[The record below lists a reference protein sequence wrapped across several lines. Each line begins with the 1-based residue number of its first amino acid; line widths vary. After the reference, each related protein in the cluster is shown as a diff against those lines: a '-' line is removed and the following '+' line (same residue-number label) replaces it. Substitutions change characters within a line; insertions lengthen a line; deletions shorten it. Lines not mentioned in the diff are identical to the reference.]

1 MNTTTHTDLTR
12 IGDDLEQAVAA
23 QIAGSIAVRRRRK
36 QRSRTTIA
44 AFVTVGVVAI
54 GGGAAAAVSLLSSDT
69 VEQGMPGSSVIFI
82 GTDPTCTT
90 KDSVEFDCTLASAPT
105 KEVLDDYTGTK
116 ETFNDDKDNIAGGCI
131 GQDSAGLHWTCYAGE
146 RAVEMDIIGKDLL
159 GQHTNGPAA
168 G

>member
-1 MNTTTHTDLTR
+1 MSTTTHTDLAR

-23 QIAGSIAVRRRRK
+23 QIAGSIVVRRRRK
-36 QRSRTTIA
+36 HRSRTTIA
-44 AFVTVGVVAI
+44 AFATVGVVVI
-54 GGGAAAAVSLLSSDT
+54 GGGAAAAVTLLSSDT

-82 GTDPTCTT
+82 GTKPTCTS
-90 KDSVEFDCTLASAPT
+90 KNNVEFDCTLAKAPS
-105 KEVLDDYTGTK
+105 KEVLADYTGTK
-116 ETFNDDKDNIAGGCI
+116 ETFNDEDGNVAGGCI
-131 GQDSAGLHWTCYAGE
+131 GQDSAGRHWTCYAGQ

>member
-1 MNTTTHTDLTR
+1 MNPTTHSDLTR
-12 IGDDLEQAVAA
+12 IGDELEQAVAN
-23 QIAGSIAVRRRRK
+23 QIAGSIVVRRRRK
-36 QRSRTTIA
+36 HRSRTTIA
-44 AFVTVGVVAI
+44 ALATVGVIAI
-54 GGGAAAAVSLLSSDT
+54 GGGAAAAVSLLSPDT

-82 GTDPTCTT
+82 DTEPTCTV
-90 KDSVEFDCTLASAPT
+90 KNSVEFDCTLAKAPS

-116 ETFNDDKDNIAGGCI
+116 ETFNDENDNIAGGCI
-131 GQDSAGLHWTCYAGE
+131 GQDAAGLHWICYAGE

>member
-1 MNTTTHTDLTR
+1 MSSTTQNDLTR
-12 IGDDLEQAVAA
+12 IGDDLEQAVTR

-36 QRSRTTIA
+36 QRSRMTVA
-44 AFVTVGVVAI
+44 AFATAGVVVI

-69 VEQGMPGSSVIFI
+69 VEHGMPGSSVIFI
-82 GTDPTCTT
+82 DTDPTCT
-90 KDSVEFDCTLASAPT
+90 KKSDIEFDCTLGKAPS

-116 ETFNDDKDNIAGGCI
+116 ETFNDADDNIAGGCI
-131 GQDSAGLHWTCYAGE
+131 GQDAAGLHWTCYAGKK
-146 RAVEMDIIGKDLL
+146 AVEMDIIGKDLL

>member
-1 MNTTTHTDLTR
+1 MSYTTQTDLAL

-23 QIAGSIAVRRRRK
+23 QIAGSIVVRRRRK

-44 AFVTVGVVAI
+44 AFVTAGVVVI

-105 KEVLDDYTGTK
+105 EEILDDYTGTK
-116 ETFNDDKDNIAGGCI
+116 ETFNDADENIAGGCI

-146 RAVEMDIIGKDLL
+146 KAVEMDIISKDFL
-159 GQHTNGPAA
+159 GQHTNGPAR

>member
-1 MNTTTHTDLTR
+1 MSATTHSDLTR
-12 IGDDLEQAVAA
+12 IGDELEQAVAA
-23 QIAGSIAVRRRRK
+23 QIAGSIVVRRRRK

-44 AFVTVGVVAI
+44 AFATAGVLVI

-69 VEQGMPGSSVIFI
+69 VEQGMPGSSGIFI

-90 KDSVEFDCTLASAPT
+90 KDNVEFDCTLASAPT
-105 KEVLDDYTGTK
+105 KEVLDDYKGTK
-116 ETFNDDKDNIAGGCI
+116 ETFTDDEDNIAGGCI
-131 GQDSAGLHWTCYAGE
+131 GQDSAGLHWTCYAGQ
-146 RAVEMDIIGKDLL
+146 RAVEMDIIGPDLL

>member
-1 MNTTTHTDLTR
+1 MNPTTQSDLTR

-23 QIAGSIAVRRRRK
+23 QIAGSIVVRRRRK

-44 AFVTVGVVAI
+44 AFATAGVIVVGA
-54 GGGAAAAVSLLSSDT
+54 GAAAAVTLLSPDT
-69 VEQGMPGSSVIFI
+69 VERGMPGSSVIFI
-82 GTDPTCTT
+82 DTDPTCT
-90 KDSVEFDCTLASAPT
+90 KKGDVEFDCTLAKAPS
-105 KEVLDDYTGTK
+105 KEILDDYKGTK
-116 ETFNDDKDNIAGGCI
+116 ETFNDADDNIAGGCI

-146 RAVEMDIIGKDLL
+146 KAVEMDIIGKDLL